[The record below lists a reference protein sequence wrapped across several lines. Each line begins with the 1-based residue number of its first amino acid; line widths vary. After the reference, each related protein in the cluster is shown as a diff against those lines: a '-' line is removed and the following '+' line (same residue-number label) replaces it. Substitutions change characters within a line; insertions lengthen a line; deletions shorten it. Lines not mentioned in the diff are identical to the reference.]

1 MALEESEP
9 EDLGALG
16 LEHGANPVGQ
26 IVVHDVLEVDLVK
39 IVGPGVEH
47 GEALVLYALATVL
60 LDVLL
65 KELEVGLV
73 GVDGVTQ
80 VISIDRFLL
89 VADER
94 ANRLNA

>member
-1 MALEESEP
+1 
-9 EDLGALG
+9 
-16 LEHGANPVGQ
+16 
-26 IVVHDVLEVDLVK
+26 
-39 IVGPGVEH
+39 VEH